1 MGALR
6 ELELAPSQQ
15 RAEGPRLRL
24 HVIYTNPQTTQASLN
39 VANLLAHD
47 LGATLELLVATV
59 VPYPLPLNSP
69 TAPSHFTEEFL
80 SALVSKCEV
89 DVNVKVLLCRDREET
104 IPHWLPAE
112 SIAVI
117 GRRRRWGPESSW
129 RLIRTLRQKG
139 HHVIVV
145 DAQKRLLAAATFCRE
160 RRSR

>member
-15 RAEGPRLRL
+15 RAEGSQLRL
-24 HVIYTNPQTTQASLN
+24 HVIYTNPQTTRASLCAAS
-39 VANLLAHD
+39 VLAHD

-69 TAPSHFTEEFL
+69 TAPARFTEELL
-80 SALVSKCEV
+80 SALVSECEV
-89 DVNVKVLLCRDREET
+89 DVTVKVFLCRDREET
-104 IPHWLPAE
+104 IPQWLPAE

-129 RLIRTLRQKG
+129 RLIRALRQRG
-139 HHVIVV
+139 HHVIVI
-145 DAQKRLLAAATFCRE
+145 DAQKRLLAPAKFCRE